1 MYNRKEVEGRE
12 FITVSHMYL
21 ENQYGR
27 QVIIFFSIEG
37 KYSMEDFIWDK
48 ELGKTASRGEII
60 FKYAEKLQ
68 YWVDLEMVDK
78 ERNKKEYFTDNV
90 RGGIKK
96 N

>member
-1 MYNRKEVEGRE
+1 
-12 FITVSHMYL
+12 
-21 ENQYGR
+21 
-27 QVIIFFSIEG
+27 
-37 KYSMEDFIWDK
+37 MEDFIWDK
-48 ELGKTASRGEII
+48 ELGKTSSRGEII